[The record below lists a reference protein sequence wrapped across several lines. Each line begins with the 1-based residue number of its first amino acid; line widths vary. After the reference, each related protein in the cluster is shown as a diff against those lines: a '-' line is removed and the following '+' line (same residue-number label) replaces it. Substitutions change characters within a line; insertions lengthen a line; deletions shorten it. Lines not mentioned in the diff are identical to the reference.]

1 MPERPRW
8 TSPAE
13 LRTQLERRW
22 KRGDFVSEQ
31 AATEAALFPLQLS
44 LRAPDARALRDEFDA
59 VREWIRALEA
69 GSKTTAGVG
78 YDIVWEDI
86 NHRQLG
92 KNRFPKAVVF
102 EHRKDALALLRVEK
116 QAKRIEQLSRATLDW
131 FAELAPW
138 VARRPFSLLEYADAW
153 PRVLKV
159 LLWLRE
165 HPRPGLYL
173 RQLEIPG
180 VDTKFIEAHKV
191 LLSELLDVVL
201 PAGAIQPDAHPVRQF
216 EQRYGFLAKPALIRF
231 RCLDPALQLAT
242 LEDLS
247 TPAAQFA
254 QLQLP
259 VANVFVT
266 ENETNGLAFPS
277 CPRSIVLFGLG
288 YGLTRL
294 SEVPWLHQTA
304 VYYWGDL
311 DTHGFAMLDRLRLH
325 LPHARS
331 FLMDRQTLEVHQPL
345 WSVEA
350 SQYIGDLPRLTDAEA
365 AVYNDLREQ
374 RFGIGVRLEQER
386 IAYAWVRQAIASL
399 ELG

>member
-13 LRTQLERRW
+13 LRAQLERRW
-22 KRGDFVSEQ
+22 KKGDFLSEQ
-31 AATEAALFPLQLS
+31 SAQFPLQLS
-44 LRAPDARALRDEFDA
+44 LRAPDARAIRDEFDA
-59 VREWIRALEA
+59 VREWIRTLEA
-69 GSKTTAGVG
+69 GSKTAVKVG
-78 YDIVWEDI
+78 YDIVWADI

-102 EHRKDALALLRVEK
+102 ENRKDALALLRVEK
-116 QAKRIEQLSRATLDW
+116 QAKRFEELSQATLDCL
-131 FAELAPW
+131 AELAPW
-138 VARRPFSLLEYADAW
+138 IARRPFGVLEYADAW
-153 PRVLKV
+153 PRVLRV

-180 VDTKFIEAHKV
+180 VDTKFIEAHRA
-191 LLSELLDVVL
+191 LLAELLDIVL
-201 PAGAIQPDAHPVRQF
+201 PAGAVQPDAHPIRQF
-216 EQRYGFLAKPALIRF
+216 EQRHGFLAKPALIRF
-231 RCLDPALQLAT
+231 RCLDPALQLGP
-242 LEDLS
+242 LEDVS

-259 VANVFVT
+259 IAHVFVT
-266 ENETNGLAFPS
+266 ENETNGLAFPP

-294 SEVPWLHQTA
+294 SEVPWLHKA
-304 VYYWGDL
+304 VVYYWGDL

-345 WSVEA
+345 WSVET
-350 SQYIGDLPRLTDAEA
+350 SQHMGDLPRLTRDEA
-365 AVYNDLREQ
+365 ALYEDLREQ

-386 IAYAWVRQAIASL
+386 IAYAWVRQAIAAL